1 MKETMQ
7 RKTLSPDVAHM
18 IRSELENIPEKYA
31 RTNFNSIHEGYAVI
45 LEEVRELEQEV
56 FFGEKKAKR
65 QAISQ
70 PTMIPVS
77 NQDRETYAT
86 ALHKERMREECV
98 QIAAMCVRFI
108 QELT

>member
-1 MKETMQ
+1 MKETIQ
-7 RKTLSPDVAHM
+7 RKTLSPEVAHI

-56 FFGEKKAKR
+56 FFGEKKAL
-65 QAISQ
+65 
-70 PTMIPVS
+70 
-77 NQDRETYAT
+77 ETVNMADVQLRLSKDEVKV
-86 ALHKERMREECV
+86 AAMFLHKERMREECV